1 MKNKLFG
8 DNKFANW
15 TERPQVV
22 AVFSA
27 VIAVLMWLMVTMV
40 INPDTDIT
48 ISNVPVDF
56 SYDSRTYTAL
66 GLDIVNEPEAT
77 VSVKLEGNGSTIG
90 EITGNDIVVYPDYT
104 GVKGPGAQVLNL
116 IVRISNPRYNSGVTA
131 SISAGSRTA
140 TVVFDTIITKTIP
153 VTTKVDDLHL
163 AEGYVLNRTG
173 CTPADVTLKGPETEL
188 DRITSVVAEATTDK
202 ILSDSISI
210 PVNLRFCDKEGND
223 VELTYTTA
231 SVDNV
236 DVNILVY
243 LQRELPLAV
252 NFINAPASFDVNTLH
267 YSLSQ
272 ETLTVAGPA
281 AQVASLNEISVASFD
296 LSSFVENQSYQLPVA
311 LPSGLVS
318 TDGVSTVTL
327 QFDSDNLAS
336 KTLSVRNIR
345 AINVPAGL
353 DVKVESDRIN
363 DVTVVGPAEVLE
375 ALGPGNLEAHIDGG
389 DISVS
394 SGMQN
399 VPVSVVIPSR
409 NDVFVTGNYSVQC
422 SISGG
427 NN

>member
-1 MKNKLFG
+1 MKNKLFSAQ
-8 DNKFANW
+8 KVANW
-15 TERPQVV
+15 TERPHVV

-48 ISNVPVDF
+48 ISNIPVDF
-56 SYDSRTYTAL
+56 TYDSRTYTAL

-90 EITGNDIVVYPDYT
+90 EITGSDIVVYPDYT
-104 GVKGPGAQVLNL
+104 SVKGPGAQVLNL

-153 VTTKVDDLHL
+153 VTTKVDNLHL

-173 CTPADVTLKGPETEL
+173 CTPADVTIKGPETEL
-188 DRITSVVAEATTDK
+188 ERIASVVAEATTDK

-210 PVNLRFCDKEGND
+210 PVNLRFCDKDGND
-223 VELTYTTA
+223 ADLTYATVSA
-231 SVDNV
+231 DNV

-252 NFINAPASFDVNTLH
+252 NFINAPSSFDVNTLK
-267 YSLSQ
+267 YTLSQ

-281 AQVASLNEISVASFD
+281 SQVASLSEISVASFD

-327 QFDSDNLAS
+327 QFNTDNMAS

-345 AINVPAGL
+345 VINTPVGL
-353 DVKVESDRIN
+353 DVKVESDKIN
-363 DVTVVGPAEVLE
+363 DVTVFGPADVLE
-375 ALGPGNLEAHIDGG
+375 TLGPGNLEAHIDGS
-389 DISVS
+389 DISVAE
-394 SGMQN
+394 GMQN
-399 VPVSVVIPSR
+399 IPVAIVIPSR
-409 NDVFVTGNYSVQC
+409 SDVFVTGNYMVQC

-427 NN
+427 SN